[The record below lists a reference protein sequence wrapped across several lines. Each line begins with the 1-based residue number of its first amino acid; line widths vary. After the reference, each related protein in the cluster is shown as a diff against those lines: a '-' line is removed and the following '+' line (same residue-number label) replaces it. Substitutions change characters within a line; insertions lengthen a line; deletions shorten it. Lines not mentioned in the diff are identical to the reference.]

1 MRVVIFKL
9 ARLRAQLQVT
19 AASSVA
25 TVLQATMFLFKI
37 LYRKHLIDHQPH
49 AVVLV

>member
-9 ARLRAQLQVT
+9 ARLRAQVT
-19 AASSVA
+19 AASSMTA
-25 TVLQATMFLFKI
+25 VLQATMFLFKI